1 MGTVAYLYDAKLHEK
16 ANSDGE
22 NYWGVYTAELLDW
35 LGVPASPVAPDD
47 LEDDDKLAG
56 MSALVLGRDAAASL
70 KNVTVDLDGWV
81 RRGGLLIGFM
91 PEGMEE
97 LFGVQKRGLM
107 QQGDDPFSVNT
118 TFGWVRSPLTRGI
131 ASPLFP
137 PEPLLILSDRI
148 LLSPVEAAGVRTLA
162 ASSEGPAIVYQRLG
176 KGATL
181 YFAFDLAQ
189 TAWAIHQG
197 RPVDKDYDLDGTH
210 LRTTD
215 GIVTGMRM
223 TKALVVDEV
232 LLVLERVL
240 ARHGVVSLD
249 RLPPNGGKP
258 SDMLLFWGGDDEGLS
273 DGSQLFASEFMK
285 SKGLPYHINVMP
297 TCGTRFG
304 LSVKDARKILKNGH
318 ELSVHFDF
326 VTDWPKPDYTPE
338 DLKAP
343 WKLFVDRYGVR
354 PEVYVA
360 HWMRW
365 CGWDETPLTLQRL
378 GMTGENH
385 RLGVP
390 TALELA
396 NPTDRIGFAWGTV
409 FPFHYW
415 AGHGSGNRRIDF
427 VSLPIQCYEMGYDS
441 RTDASEFT
449 HLRAQLAFA
458 LHYRLTTNMF
468 YHPCNVAKY
477 ASCREAVEETLRYM
491 RRAKANVHHTAPDA
505 LARWWMA
512 RSAASVEDLRERGSG
527 IVRVA
532 GECKEGMTLR
542 IPSPGGGRSLSVK
555 VDGKARRPVAGKGI
569 ADGLFMVALEA
580 GEHEVSVTER

>member
-1 MGTVAYLYDAKLHEK
+1 MGAVAFLYDAKLHEK
-16 ANSDGE
+16 ANNDGK

-35 LGVPASPVAPDD
+35 LGVPAARVSPHD
-47 LEDDDKLAG
+47 LEDAEKLAG
-56 MSALVLGRDAAASL
+56 ASALVLSRDAAASL
-70 KNVTVDLDGWV
+70 EGVKVDFEAWV
-81 RRGGLLIGFM
+81 RSGGLLIGFM
-91 PEGMEE
+91 PEGMEK
-97 LFGVQKRGLM
+97 LFGVEKRGLM
-107 QQGDDPFSVNT
+107 QQGTDPFSVNT
-118 TFGWVRSPLTRGI
+118 TFGWVPSPLTRGI
-131 ASPLFP
+131 PSPLFP
-137 PEPLLILSDRI
+137 PEPLLILSDRV
-148 LLSPVEAAGVRTLA
+148 LLRPVKTDRARTLA
-162 ASSEGPAIVYQRLG
+162 ASSEGPAIIYRRLG

-189 TAWAIHQG
+189 TAWAVHQG

-249 RLPPNGGKP
+249 RLPPSGGKP
-258 SDMLLFWGGDDEGLS
+258 SDALLFWGGDDEGLS

-297 TCGTRFG
+297 TGGTRFG
-304 LSVKDARKILKNGH
+304 LSLEDARRILKNGH

-326 VTDWPKPDYTPE
+326 VTEWPKPDYTPE
-338 DLKAP
+338 DLKAQ
-343 WKLFVDRYGVR
+343 WKLFVERYRVR

-360 HWMRW
+360 HWLRW

-378 GMTGENH
+378 GMTGENN

-390 TALELA
+390 TALNVA

-427 VSLPIQCYEMGYDS
+427 VSLPIHCYEMGYDS
-441 RTDASEFT
+441 CTDASEFT

-458 LHYRLTTNMF
+458 LHYRLTTGMF
-468 YHPCNVAKY
+468 YHPCNVARY
-477 ASCREAVEETLRYM
+477 ESCRKALEETLSYM
-491 RRAKANVHHTAPDA
+491 RHAKANVHHMGHDA

-512 RSAASVEDLRERGSG
+512 RSAASVEDLREGGSG

-532 GECKEGMTLR
+532 SECEGGMTLR
-542 IPSPGGGRSLSVK
+542 IPRPARGRSLGVR
-555 VDGKARRPVAGKGI
+555 VDGRTRRPVPGKGI
-569 ADGLFMVALEA
+569 AEGFLMVPLAC